1 MPTAHSRDNTQV
13 SPLFTHPYNTSV
25 IVQRPDGMNK
35 RWWGGYDVNGN
46 AIVSPIELGVIHP
59 APSLL
64 SSPYRFYRNIV
75 DNKSMIT
82 NFIRRDVRIRY
93 RNSLLGYVWT
103 VLQPLLLAGVYYFVF
118 TIIAGQEEELYP
130 IWVLIGVITW
140 QFFARSLNGSI
151 TSISR
156 NSNMIKLIY
165 FPREIFAITTVGSN
179 AVITVLSLFVVIPF
193 IFYYDLPVGVHF
205 LWLLAGLSISAVMA
219 LGLGLMLAPLNAI
232 HGDIAHLF
240 QFITKAGFFLSPV
253 MWTLRMIPAS
263 RGEMLDY
270 ILLNPMVIPLE
281 MMRCGVDGS
290 EFQIEG
296 VWVVYSIGFAMA
308 SLLLGVIIF
317 IQTEWRAVKYI

>member
-1 MPTAHSRDNTQV
+1 MDSHD
-13 SPLFTHPYNTSV
+13 
-25 IVQRPDGMNK
+25 
-35 RWWGGYDVNGN
+35 
-46 AIVSPIELGVIHP
+46 ELGVIHP

-64 SSPYRFYRNIV
+64 ESPFRFLKNLRENQ
-75 DNKSMIT
+75 SMIH

-93 RNSLLGYVWT
+93 RNSILGYVWT

-118 TIIAGQEEELYP
+118 TILAGQEEELYP

-156 NSNMIKLIY
+156 NANMIKQIY

-179 AVITVLSLFVVIPF
+179 IVITGLSLLVVIPF
-193 IFYYDLPVGVHF
+193 IFYYDLPLGLHF

-219 LGLGLMLAPLNAI
+219 LGIGLMLAPLNAV

-263 RGEMLDY
+263 RSDMLDFV
-270 ILLNPMVIPLE
+270 LLNPMVVPLE

-296 VWVVYSIGFAMA
+296 MWVAYSIGFTLA
-308 SLLLGVIIF
+308 SLLLGVIVF
-317 IQTEWRAVKYI
+317 IQTESKAVKYI

>member
-1 MPTAHSRDNTQV
+1 MRGGPNVTEMTTQ
-13 SPLFTHPYNTSV
+13 SE
-25 IVQRPDGMNK
+25 G
-35 RWWGGYDVNGN
+35 
-46 AIVSPIELGVIHP
+46 ELGVMYPSPSILASPIH
-59 APSLL
+59 
-64 SSPYRFYRNIV
+64 FYRNIV
-75 DNKSMIT
+75 QNKSMIG
-82 NFIRRDVRIRY
+82 NFVRRDVRIRY
-93 RNSLLGYVWT
+93 RNSLLGYIWT

-156 NSNMIKLIY
+156 NANMIKLIY
-165 FPREIFAITTVGSN
+165 FPREIFALTTVGSN
-179 AVITVLSLFVVIPF
+179 AIITGLSLLVVIPF
-193 IFYYDLPVGVHF
+193 IFYYDLPIGLHF

-219 LGLGLMLAPLNAI
+219 LGIGMMLAPLNAV

-263 RGEMLDY
+263 RSDMLNY
-270 ILLNPMVIPLE
+270 ILLNPMVVPLE

-290 EFQIEG
+290 ELQIEG
-296 VWVVYSIGFAMA
+296 AWIAYSIGFAIA

-317 IQTEWRAVKYI
+317 IQSEWKAVKYI

>member
-1 MPTAHSRDNTQV
+1 MTEM
-13 SPLFTHPYNTSV
+13 TS
-25 IVQRPDGMNK
+25 Q
-35 RWWGGYDVNGN
+35 VNGD
-46 AIVSPIELGVIHP
+46 LGVIHP
-59 APSLL
+59 SRSILA
-64 SSPYRFYRNIV
+64 SPIHFYRNIV
-75 DNKSMIT
+75 QNKSMIW
-82 NFIRRDVRIRY
+82 NFVRRDVRIRY
-93 RNSLLGYVWT
+93 RNSLLGYIWT

-118 TIIAGQEEELYP
+118 TIIAGQEEKLYP

-156 NSNMIKLIY
+156 NANMIKLIY
-165 FPREIFAITTVGSN
+165 FPREIFALTTVGSN
-179 AVITVLSLFVVIPF
+179 AIITGLSLLVVIPF
-193 IFYYDLPVGVHF
+193 IFYYDLPLGLHF

-219 LGLGLMLAPLNAI
+219 LGIGMMLAPLNAV

-263 RGEMLDY
+263 RSDMLNY
-270 ILLNPMVIPLE
+270 ILLNPMVVPLE

-290 EFQIEG
+290 EFQIEMA
-296 VWVVYSIGFAMA
+296 WVAYSIGFTFV

-317 IQTEWRAVKYI
+317 IQTEAKAVKYI

>member
-1 MPTAHSRDNTQV
+1 MNPPARWSVGGTTQEW
-13 SPLFTHPYNTSV
+13 
-25 IVQRPDGMNK
+25 K
-35 RWWGGYDVNGN
+35 RFRQTMDSHN
-46 AIVSPIELGVIHP
+46 ELGVIHP

-64 SSPYRFYRNIV
+64 ESPFRFLKNLKA
-75 DNKSMIT
+75 NKSLIY
-82 NFIRRDVRIRY
+82 NFVRRDVRIRY
-93 RNSLLGYVWT
+93 RNSILGYIWT

-118 TIIAGQEEELYP
+118 TIIADQEEELYP

-156 NSNMIKLIY
+156 NANMIKLIY

-179 AVITVLSLFVVIPF
+179 VVITGLSLLVVIPF
-193 IFYYDLPVGVHF
+193 IFYYDLPLGIHF

-219 LGLGLMLAPLNAI
+219 LGIGLMLAPLNAV

-263 RGEMLDY
+263 RSDMLDY
-270 ILLNPMVIPLE
+270 VLLNPMVVPLE

-296 VWVVYSIGFAMA
+296 MWVAYSIGFALA
-308 SLLLGVIIF
+308 SLLLGVIVF
-317 IQTEWRAVKYI
+317 IQTESKAVKYI